1 MILVRIIHD
10 HHDQIT
16 LRRRKKEEEN
26 LSCYSHA
33 IYISSICQERSLY
46 LDTTSFTIHLIHG
59 RFISNISSSINFF
72 FFFLQF
78 VSFIRISFWIVL
90 RVARDAN
97 CSLVGAVLRVV
108 NNHVASNSSFIL
120 NSFFTSTSSI
130 MLLITSSVTDER
142 SFEWW
147 ILFIN
152 YAICNSFHSQ
162 WVRFRLFDLR

>member
-72 FFFLQF
+72 FFF
-78 VSFIRISFWIVL
+78 
-90 RVARDAN
+90 N
-97 CSLVGAVLRVV
+97 
-108 NNHVASNSSFIL
+108 
-120 NSFFTSTSSI
+120 
-130 MLLITSSVTDER
+130 
-142 SFEWW
+142 
-147 ILFIN
+147 
-152 YAICNSFHSQ
+152 NSFHLSEF
-162 WVRFRLFDLR
+162 RFGSFCALQETRTALQSMQFYVQLLIITLPLILLSYLIHSLLLRLPLCF

>member
-46 LDTTSFTIHLIHG
+46 LDTTSFMIHLIHG

-108 NNHVASNSSFIL
+108 VNNHVASNSSLL

-130 MLLITSSVTDER
+130 MLLITSSVTDEH
-142 SFEWW
+142 SFGW
-147 ILFIN
+147 
-152 YAICNSFHSQ
+152 
-162 WVRFRLFDLR
+162 

>member
-16 LRRRKKEEEN
+16 LRRRKKEEED

-72 FFFLQF
+72 FFFY
-78 VSFIRISFWIVL
+78 
-90 RVARDAN
+90 
-97 CSLVGAVLRVV
+97 
-108 NNHVASNSSFIL
+108 
-120 NSFFTSTSSI
+120 NSFLFLEFCFGSFCALQETRTALQS
-130 MLLITSSVTDER
+130 MQFYVQLLIITLPL
-142 SFEWW
+142 
-147 ILFIN
+147 ILLSYLI
-152 YAICNSFHSQ
+152 HSLLL
-162 WVRFRLFDLR
+162 RLPLCF

>member
-72 FFFLQF
+72 FFFL
-78 VSFIRISFWIVL
+78 
-90 RVARDAN
+90 
-97 CSLVGAVLRVV
+97 
-108 NNHVASNSSFIL
+108 H
-120 NSFFTSTSSI
+120 FFFFFKI
-130 MLLITSSVTDER
+130 
-142 SFEWW
+142 F
-147 ILFIN
+147 FF
-152 YAICNSFHSQ
+152 YNSFHLSEF
-162 WVRFRLFDLR
+162 RFGSFCALQETRTALQSMQFYVQLLIITLPLILLSYLIHSLLLRLPLCF

>member
-72 FFFLQF
+72 FFF
-78 VSFIRISFWIVL
+78 
-90 RVARDAN
+90 
-97 CSLVGAVLRVV
+97 
-108 NNHVASNSSFIL
+108 
-120 NSFFTSTSSI
+120 
-130 MLLITSSVTDER
+130 
-142 SFEWW
+142 
-147 ILFIN
+147 
-152 YAICNSFHSQ
+152 YNSFHLSEF
-162 WVRFRLFDLR
+162 RFGSFCALQETRTALQSMQFYVQLLIITLPLILLSYLIHSLLLRLPLCF

>member
-16 LRRRKKEEEN
+16 LRRRKKEEED

-72 FFFLQF
+72 FFF
-78 VSFIRISFWIVL
+78 
-90 RVARDAN
+90 
-97 CSLVGAVLRVV
+97 
-108 NNHVASNSSFIL
+108 
-120 NSFFTSTSSI
+120 
-130 MLLITSSVTDER
+130 
-142 SFEWW
+142 
-147 ILFIN
+147 
-152 YAICNSFHSQ
+152 YNSFHLSEF
-162 WVRFRLFDLR
+162 RFGSFCALQETRTALQSMQFYVQLLIITLPLILLSYLIHSLLLRLPLCF

>member
-16 LRRRKKEEEN
+16 LRRRKKEEED

-46 LDTTSFTIHLIHG
+46 LDITSFTIHLIHG

-72 FFFLQF
+72 FFFNNSFHLSEFRFGSFCALQE
-78 VSFIRISFWIVL
+78 
-90 RVARDAN
+90 N
-97 CSLVGAVLRVV
+97 CSLVGAVLRVVV

-120 NSFFTSTSSI
+120 NSFFTSTSFI
-130 MLLITSSVTDER
+130 MLLITSSVTDEH
-142 SFEWW
+142 SFGW
-147 ILFIN
+147 
-152 YAICNSFHSQ
+152 
-162 WVRFRLFDLR
+162 

>member
-90 RVARDAN
+90 RVARNAN
-97 CSLVGAVLRVV
+97 CSLVDAVLRVVV

-142 SFEWW
+142 SLEW
-147 ILFIN
+147 
-152 YAICNSFHSQ
+152 
-162 WVRFRLFDLR
+162 

>member
-72 FFFLQF
+72 FFF
-78 VSFIRISFWIVL
+78 
-90 RVARDAN
+90 N
-97 CSLVGAVLRVV
+97 
-108 NNHVASNSSFIL
+108 
-120 NSFFTSTSSI
+120 
-130 MLLITSSVTDER
+130 
-142 SFEWW
+142 
-147 ILFIN
+147 
-152 YAICNSFHSQ
+152 NSFHLSEF
-162 WVRFRLFDLR
+162 RFGSFCALQETRTALQSVQFYVQLLIITLPLILLSYLIHSLLLRLPLCF

>member
-72 FFFLQF
+72 FFFFHF
-78 VSFIRISFWIVL
+78 VFFFRIFFW
-90 RVARDAN
+90 
-97 CSLVGAVLRVV
+97 
-108 NNHVASNSSFIL
+108 FF
-120 NSFFTSTSSI
+120 FFTIRFIYQNFVLDRFARCKKRELLSSRCSSTCS
-130 MLLITSSVTDER
+130 
-142 SFEWW
+142 
-147 ILFIN
+147 
-152 YAICNSFHSQ
+152 C
-162 WVRFRLFDLR
+162 